1 MESDT
6 TYSFRLKDSLL
17 GAQMLFVAFGALVL
31 VPILTGMSTNVALFT
46 AGVGTLIF
54 QICTRGKVPV
64 FLASSF
70 AFIAPIIYG
79 VQTWGLPAT
88 LGGMVVAGAVYVV
101 LSFIIR
107 WRGTEIIMRLLPPIV
122 TGPVIIVIGL
132 VLAPVGVNMAL
143 GKAGDGSAVLV
154 PENTALIIS
163 MAALATTVLVSLLGR
178 GMIRLIPI
186 MSGIAVG
193 YLCAIGLGIHDFSKV
208 AAAPWFGVPDFV
220 FPEFRWEAI
229 LFIIPITLAPA
240 IEHFGDIIAIS
251 SVTGKDGLKDPG
263 IKSTMLGDGIATM
276 LASFIGG
283 PPNTTYSEVTGAVA
297 LTRAFNP
304 GVMTWAAIWAIVL
317 SCVNKLGAFLSSIPV
332 PVMGGIM
339 ILTAI
344 VVSVLLWAY
353 PSNPYVWCVLTVLVG
368 YGIIG
373 FVDDYRKVVRKD
385 TKGLIARWKY
395 FWMSVIALG
404 VAFALYLAGKDTPA
418 TELVVRFF
426 KDVMPQLG
434 LFYLLLAY
442 FVIVGTGNAV
452 NLTDGLDGLAIMPTV
467 FVAAGFAL
475 VAWAT
480 GNMNFANY
488 LHIPYLRHA
497 GELVIVCTA
506 IVGAGLGFLWFN
518 TYPAQ
523 VFMGDVGSLALG
535 GALGII
541 AVLLRQEFLL
551 VIMGG
556 VFVVETLSVILQ
568 VGSFKLRGQ
577 RIFRMAPIH
586 HHYELKGWPEARVI
600 VRFWITSMMLVLI
613 GLVTLK
619 VR

>member
-251 SVTGKDGLKDPG
+251 SVTGKDFLKDPG

-276 LASFIGG
+276 LAELHRRASEYDLFGSDRGGG
-283 PPNTTYSEVTGAVA
+283 PDPGVQPRRHDVGRHLGHRALVRQQARRVLEFHPRPGHGRDHDPAVRGHHGGGPEPRWSRAGEDLMEPRNLAVVALIIIFGVGGMTFNIGSFRLGGIGLAAVTG
-297 LTRAFNP
+297 
-304 GVMTWAAIWAIVL
+304 
-317 SCVNKLGAFLSSIPV
+317 
-332 PVMGGIM
+332 
-339 ILTAI
+339 
-344 VVSVLLWAY
+344 VLLNLFLPRA
-353 PSNPYVWCVLTVLVG
+353 VHVHK
-368 YGIIG
+368 
-373 FVDDYRKVVRKD
+373 KVK
-385 TKGLIARWKY
+385 
-395 FWMSVIALG
+395 S
-404 VAFALYLAGKDTPA
+404 
-418 TELVVRFF
+418 E
-426 KDVMPQLG
+426 
-434 LFYLLLAY
+434 
-442 FVIVGTGNAV
+442 
-452 NLTDGLDGLAIMPTV
+452 
-467 FVAAGFAL
+467 
-475 VAWAT
+475 
-480 GNMNFANY
+480 
-488 LHIPYLRHA
+488 
-497 GELVIVCTA
+497 
-506 IVGAGLGFLWFN
+506 
-518 TYPAQ
+518 
-523 VFMGDVGSLALG
+523 
-535 GALGII
+535 
-541 AVLLRQEFLL
+541 
-551 VIMGG
+551 
-556 VFVVETLSVILQ
+556 
-568 VGSFKLRGQ
+568 
-577 RIFRMAPIH
+577 
-586 HHYELKGWPEARVI
+586 
-600 VRFWITSMMLVLI
+600 
-613 GLVTLK
+613 
-619 VR
+619 

>member
-54 QICTRGKVPV
+54 QICTRGKVPI

-101 LSFIIR
+101 LSF
-107 WRGTEIIMRLLPPIV
+107 MRLLPPIV

-193 YLCAIGLGIHDFSKV
+193 YLCAIGLGVHDFSKV

-229 LFIIPITLAPA
+229 LFII
-240 IEHFGDIIAIS
+240 EHFGDIIAIS
-251 SVTGKDGLKDPG
+251 SVTGKDFLKDPG

-339 ILTAI
+339 ILLFGAI
-344 VVSVLLWAY
+344 MVVGLNTLVRAGEDLMEPRNLAVVALIIIFGVGGMTFNIGSFRLGGIGLAAVTGVLLNLFLPRA
-353 PSNPYVWCVLTVLVG
+353 VHVHK
-368 YGIIG
+368 
-373 FVDDYRKVVRKD
+373 KVK
-385 TKGLIARWKY
+385 
-395 FWMSVIALG
+395 S
-404 VAFALYLAGKDTPA
+404 
-418 TELVVRFF
+418 E
-426 KDVMPQLG
+426 
-434 LFYLLLAY
+434 
-442 FVIVGTGNAV
+442 
-452 NLTDGLDGLAIMPTV
+452 
-467 FVAAGFAL
+467 
-475 VAWAT
+475 
-480 GNMNFANY
+480 
-488 LHIPYLRHA
+488 
-497 GELVIVCTA
+497 
-506 IVGAGLGFLWFN
+506 
-518 TYPAQ
+518 
-523 VFMGDVGSLALG
+523 
-535 GALGII
+535 
-541 AVLLRQEFLL
+541 
-551 VIMGG
+551 
-556 VFVVETLSVILQ
+556 
-568 VGSFKLRGQ
+568 
-577 RIFRMAPIH
+577 
-586 HHYELKGWPEARVI
+586 
-600 VRFWITSMMLVLI
+600 
-613 GLVTLK
+613 
-619 VR
+619 

>member
-251 SVTGKDGLKDPG
+251 SVTGKDFLKDPG
-263 IKSTMLGDGIATM
+263 IKSTMLGE
-276 LASFIGG
+276 LHRRASEYDLFGSDRGGG
-283 PPNTTYSEVTGAVA
+283 PD
-297 LTRAFNP
+297 P
-304 GVMTWAAIWAIVL
+304 GVQPRRHDVGRHLGHRALVRQQARRVL
-317 SCVNKLGAFLSSIPV
+317 EFHPRPGHGRDHDPALRGHH
-332 PVMGGIM
+332 GGGPEH
-339 ILTAI
+339 AG
-344 VVSVLLWAY
+344 
-353 PSNPYVWCVLTVLVG
+353 P
-368 YGIIG
+368 
-373 FVDDYRKVVRKD
+373 
-385 TKGLIARWKY
+385 RW
-395 FWMSVIALG
+395 
-404 VAFALYLAGKDTPA
+404 
-418 TELVVRFF
+418 RR
-426 KDVMPQLG
+426 
-434 LFYLLLAY
+434 
-442 FVIVGTGNAV
+442 
-452 NLTDGLDGLAIMPTV
+452 LDGAPQPRRRR
-467 FVAAGFAL
+467 AD
-475 VAWAT
+475 
-480 GNMNFANY
+480 
-488 LHIPYLRHA
+488 HHLR
-497 GELVIVCTA
+497 
-506 IVGAGLGFLWFN
+506 
-518 TYPAQ
+518 
-523 VFMGDVGSLALG
+523 
-535 GALGII
+535 
-541 AVLLRQEFLL
+541 
-551 VIMGG
+551 
-556 VFVVETLSVILQ
+556 
-568 VGSFKLRGQ
+568 RG
-577 RIFRMAPIH
+577 RH
-586 HHYELKGWPEARVI
+586 DL
-600 VRFWITSMMLVLI
+600 
-613 GLVTLK
+613 
-619 VR
+619 

>member
-54 QICTRGKVPV
+54 QICTRGKVPI

-101 LSFIIR
+101 LSFTIR

-163 MAALATTVLVSLLGR
+163 MAALATTVLVSLLG
-178 GMIRLIPI
+178 
-186 MSGIAVG
+186 
-193 YLCAIGLGIHDFSKV
+193 LGIHDFSKV
-208 AAAPWFGVPDFV
+208 VAAPWFGVPDFV

-251 SVTGKDGLKDPG
+251 SVTGKDFLKDPG

-339 ILTAI
+339 ILLFGAI
-344 VVSVLLWAY
+344 MVVGLNTLVRAGEDLMEPRNLAVVALIIIFGVGGMTFNIGSFRLGGIGLAAVTGVLLNLFLPRA
-353 PSNPYVWCVLTVLVG
+353 VHVHK
-368 YGIIG
+368 
-373 FVDDYRKVVRKD
+373 KVK
-385 TKGLIARWKY
+385 
-395 FWMSVIALG
+395 S
-404 VAFALYLAGKDTPA
+404 
-418 TELVVRFF
+418 E
-426 KDVMPQLG
+426 
-434 LFYLLLAY
+434 
-442 FVIVGTGNAV
+442 
-452 NLTDGLDGLAIMPTV
+452 
-467 FVAAGFAL
+467 
-475 VAWAT
+475 
-480 GNMNFANY
+480 
-488 LHIPYLRHA
+488 
-497 GELVIVCTA
+497 
-506 IVGAGLGFLWFN
+506 
-518 TYPAQ
+518 
-523 VFMGDVGSLALG
+523 
-535 GALGII
+535 
-541 AVLLRQEFLL
+541 
-551 VIMGG
+551 
-556 VFVVETLSVILQ
+556 
-568 VGSFKLRGQ
+568 
-577 RIFRMAPIH
+577 
-586 HHYELKGWPEARVI
+586 
-600 VRFWITSMMLVLI
+600 
-613 GLVTLK
+613 
-619 VR
+619 

>member
-193 YLCAIGLGIHDFSKV
+193 YL
-208 AAAPWFGVPDFV
+208 VPSGS
-220 FPEFRWEAI
+220 AS
-229 LFIIPITLAPA
+229 T
-240 IEHFGDIIAIS
+240 IS
-251 SVTGKDGLKDPG
+251 
-263 IKSTMLGDGIATM
+263 
-276 LASFIGG
+276 
-283 PPNTTYSEVTGAVA
+283 
-297 LTRAFNP
+297 
-304 GVMTWAAIWAIVL
+304 
-317 SCVNKLGAFLSSIPV
+317 
-332 PVMGGIM
+332 
-339 ILTAI
+339 
-344 VVSVLLWAY
+344 
-353 PSNPYVWCVLTVLVG
+353 
-368 YGIIG
+368 
-373 FVDDYRKVVRKD
+373 
-385 TKGLIARWKY
+385 ARWPPRRG
-395 FWMSVIALG
+395 S
-404 VAFALYLAGKDTPA
+404 AFRISCSPSSAGKPSCSSSP
-418 TELVVRFF
+418 LPLPR
-426 KDVMPQLG
+426 PLS
-434 LFYLLLAY
+434 
-442 FVIVGTGNAV
+442 ISGTSS
-452 NLTDGLDGLAIMPTV
+452 P
-467 FVAAGFAL
+467 
-475 VAWAT
+475 
-480 GNMNFANY
+480 
-488 LHIPYLRHA
+488 
-497 GELVIVCTA
+497 
-506 IVGAGLGFLWFN
+506 
-518 TYPAQ
+518 
-523 VFMGDVGSLALG
+523 S
-535 GALGII
+535 
-541 AVLLRQEFLL
+541 
-551 VIMGG
+551 
-556 VFVVETLSVILQ
+556 
-568 VGSFKLRGQ
+568 
-577 RIFRMAPIH
+577 
-586 HHYELKGWPEARVI
+586 AR
-600 VRFWITSMMLVLI
+600 
-613 GLVTLK
+613 
-619 VR
+619 

>member
-208 AAAPWFGVPDFV
+208 AAAPWFGVP
-220 FPEFRWEAI
+220 R
-229 LFIIPITLAPA
+229 
-240 IEHFGDIIAIS
+240 
-251 SVTGKDGLKDPG
+251 
-263 IKSTMLGDGIATM
+263 
-276 LASFIGG
+276 
-283 PPNTTYSEVTGAVA
+283 
-297 LTRAFNP
+297 
-304 GVMTWAAIWAIVL
+304 
-317 SCVNKLGAFLSSIPV
+317 
-332 PVMGGIM
+332 
-339 ILTAI
+339 
-344 VVSVLLWAY
+344 
-353 PSNPYVWCVLTVLVG
+353 
-368 YGIIG
+368 
-373 FVDDYRKVVRKD
+373 
-385 TKGLIARWKY
+385 
-395 FWMSVIALG
+395 
-404 VAFALYLAGKDTPA
+404 
-418 TELVVRFF
+418 
-426 KDVMPQLG
+426 
-434 LFYLLLAY
+434 
-442 FVIVGTGNAV
+442 
-452 NLTDGLDGLAIMPTV
+452 
-467 FVAAGFAL
+467 
-475 VAWAT
+475 
-480 GNMNFANY
+480 
-488 LHIPYLRHA
+488 RHRHDA
-497 GELVIVCTA
+497 GELHRRA
-506 IVGAGLGFLWFN
+506 SEYDLLGSDRGGG
-518 TYPAQ
+518 PDPGVQ
-523 VFMGDVGSLALG
+523 PRRHDVGRHLGHRALVRQQ
-535 GALGII
+535 ARR
-541 AVLLRQEFLL
+541 VLEFHPRP
-551 VIMGG
+551 GHG
-556 VFVVETLSVILQ
+556 RDHDPA
-568 VGSFKLRGQ
+568 LRGHHGGGPEHAGP
-577 RIFRMAPIH
+577 RWRRLDGAPQPRRRRADH
-586 HHYELKGWPEARVI
+586 HLRRGRHDL
-600 VRFWITSMMLVLI
+600 
-613 GLVTLK
+613 
-619 VR
+619 

>member
-1 MESDT
+1 MAETMTKKWSRAPFGPERVEEMERYLNEMSHEGWQCCEIVRDELRFVRGEQDEYTYRVQYFYESRDGEKKDYLRTLGETGAALVGEYGEVLILRKKTADGAFELYSD
-6 TYSFRLKDSLL
+6 LDSKIAALEKRRSYYRS
-17 GAQMLFVAFGALVL
+17 GMLGALVL

-251 SVTGKDGLKDPG
+251 SVTGKDFLKDPG

-339 ILTAI
+339 ILLFGAI
-344 VVSVLLWAY
+344 MVVGLNTLVRAGEDLMEPRNLAVVALIIIFGVGGSVL
-353 PSNPYVWCVLTVLVG
+353 T
-368 YGIIG
+368 I
-373 FVDDYRKVVRKD
+373 RK
-385 TKGLIARWKY
+385 Y
-395 FWMSVIALG
+395 
-404 VAFALYLAGKDTPA
+404 
-418 TELVVRFF
+418 
-426 KDVMPQLG
+426 
-434 LFYLLLAY
+434 
-442 FVIVGTGNAV
+442 
-452 NLTDGLDGLAIMPTV
+452 
-467 FVAAGFAL
+467 
-475 VAWAT
+475 
-480 GNMNFANY
+480 
-488 LHIPYLRHA
+488 
-497 GELVIVCTA
+497 
-506 IVGAGLGFLWFN
+506 
-518 TYPAQ
+518 
-523 VFMGDVGSLALG
+523 
-535 GALGII
+535 
-541 AVLLRQEFLL
+541 
-551 VIMGG
+551 
-556 VFVVETLSVILQ
+556 
-568 VGSFKLRGQ
+568 
-577 RIFRMAPIH
+577 
-586 HHYELKGWPEARVI
+586 
-600 VRFWITSMMLVLI
+600 
-613 GLVTLK
+613 LK
-619 VR
+619 V

>member
-54 QICTRGKVPV
+54 QICTRGKVPI

-193 YLCAIGLGIHDFSKV
+193 YLCAIGLGVHDFSKV

-251 SVTGKDGLKDPG
+251 SVTGKDFLKDPG

-283 PPNTTYSEVTGAVA
+283 AAEHDLFGSDRGGGPD
-297 LTRAFNP
+297 P
-304 GVMTWAAIWAIVL
+304 GVQPRRHDVGRHLGHRALVRQQARRVL
-317 SCVNKLGAFLSSIPV
+317 EFHPRPGHGRDHDSAVRGHH
-332 PVMGGIM
+332 GGGPEH
-339 ILTAI
+339 AG
-344 VVSVLLWAY
+344 
-353 PSNPYVWCVLTVLVG
+353 P
-368 YGIIG
+368 
-373 FVDDYRKVVRKD
+373 
-385 TKGLIARWKY
+385 RW
-395 FWMSVIALG
+395 
-404 VAFALYLAGKDTPA
+404 
-418 TELVVRFF
+418 RR
-426 KDVMPQLG
+426 
-434 LFYLLLAY
+434 
-442 FVIVGTGNAV
+442 
-452 NLTDGLDGLAIMPTV
+452 LDGAPQPRRRR
-467 FVAAGFAL
+467 AD
-475 VAWAT
+475 
-480 GNMNFANY
+480 
-488 LHIPYLRHA
+488 HHLR
-497 GELVIVCTA
+497 
-506 IVGAGLGFLWFN
+506 
-518 TYPAQ
+518 
-523 VFMGDVGSLALG
+523 
-535 GALGII
+535 
-541 AVLLRQEFLL
+541 
-551 VIMGG
+551 
-556 VFVVETLSVILQ
+556 
-568 VGSFKLRGQ
+568 RG
-577 RIFRMAPIH
+577 RH
-586 HHYELKGWPEARVI
+586 DL
-600 VRFWITSMMLVLI
+600 
-613 GLVTLK
+613 
-619 VR
+619 